1 MKIKSLVWAA
11 ALGFFIIS
19 CESDD
24 NGIQTITP
32 RGDYDDGIL
41 VSNEGPFNNGTGTVT
56 YISNDLSTT
65 EDAIYKSVNNTDL
78 GNIVQSMHLVENK
91 AYIVANVSNT
101 INVANRYTFE
111 KLATI
116 TDGLSNPR
124 YFVKANSNGKG
135 YVTNWGD
142 TADDTDDYI
151 AIINLETN
159 TVEGNIP
166 VVLGPERLVT
176 KEGSIYVAH
185 QGAFGQNNKV
195 SVIDATSNAVITTI
209 TVGDVPNSMQF
220 DSSGN
225 LWVLCAGKP
234 SFSGE
239 ETAGALV
246 RINTTTNEVEATL
259 AFETTDH
266 PGQLGIDTNT
276 LYYYLSGSVYSL
288 STSADTLPSENELDE
303 LSFYSMT
310 INDGRLYGTD
320 AKDFASKG
328 SLSIYDL
335 SSKDLLKTLDVG
347 IIPGGVYFNE

>member
-41 VSNEGPFNNGTGTVT
+41 VSNEGPFNNGTGTVS
-56 YISNDLSTT
+56 YISEDLSSIN
-65 EDAIYKSVNNTDL
+65 DAIYKSVNNEDL
-78 GNIVQSMHLVENK
+78 GNIVQSMHLVEDK

-101 INVANRYTFE
+101 VNVANRYTFE

-116 TDGLSNPR
+116 TGGLSNPR
-124 YFVKANSNGKG
+124 YFLEVNGKG

-142 TADDTDDYI
+142 TGDDTDDYI

-159 TVEGNIP
+159 MVEGNIP
-166 VVLGPERLVT
+166 VVLGPERLLANGET
-176 KEGSIYVAH
+176 IYVAH
-185 QGAFGQNNKV
+185 KGAFGQNNKV
-195 SVIDATSNAVITTI
+195 SVINTTSNTVTTTI
-209 TVGDVPNSMQF
+209 SVGDVPNSMQF
-220 DSSGN
+220 DASGN
-225 LWVLCAGKP
+225 LWVLCSGKP

-239 ETAGALV
+239 ETAGVLV
-246 RINTTTNEVEATL
+246 KLNTGSNEVDTTMT
-259 AFETTDH
+259 FETTDH
-266 PGQLGIDTNT
+266 PSQLGIEENT
-276 LYYYLSGSVYSL
+276 LYYYLGGSVFSL
-288 STSADTLPSENELDE
+288 STTANSLPVDSDFDE
-303 LSFYSMT
+303 LTFYSMT
-310 INDGRLYGTD
+310 INKGRLYGTD

-335 SSKDLLKTLDVG
+335 STKELLKTLEVG
-347 IIPGGVYFNE
+347 IIPGGVYFN